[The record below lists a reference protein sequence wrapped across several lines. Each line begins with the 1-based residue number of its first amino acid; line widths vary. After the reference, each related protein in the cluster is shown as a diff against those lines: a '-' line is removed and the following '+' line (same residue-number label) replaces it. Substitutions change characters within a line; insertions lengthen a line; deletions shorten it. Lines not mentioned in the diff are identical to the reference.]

1 MSFVICPLKIKVS
14 KVTTTLPVTRGNA
27 GCEARR
33 RWDARSGSRIPSARL
48 PAGPPASRRV
58 QPEVIYLNASPKQ
71 ACVFWNQLPRA
82 AALQRVQNRASRR
95 QTWPRGSRAGG
106 FLSLQSR
113 GLPSHLTGCRMR
125 TQMYSHAHTCMRPH
139 VRITILVYTHMHKTQ
154 GISKGW
160 RNVTI
165 TWPEQ

>member
-33 RWDARSGSRIPSARL
+33 RWDARSGSRIPSAPL

-71 ACVFWNQLPRA
+71 ACVFWNQLPSRSCTA
-82 AALQRVQNRASRR
+82 ARPEPRFSAPDLAPGVSGRRLPLPPVPGAS
-95 QTWPRGSRAGG
+95 
-106 FLSLQSR
+106 QSSDWM
-113 GLPSHLTGCRMR
+113 P
-125 TQMYSHAHTCMRPH
+125 HAHADVLTRA
-139 VRITILVYTHMHKTQ
+139 YMHAPACAQNHIGVHAHAQDTGYFQ
-154 GISKGW
+154 G
-160 RNVTI
+160 VA
-165 TWPEQ
+165 